1 MRSVKAIAKL
11 ASAAAIVGSLF
22 AFGWVSLALL
32 GH

>member
-22 AFGWVSLALL
+22 AFSWVSLALL
-32 GH
+32 GY